1 MVQDKK
7 TSTQKK
13 TFSIFP
19 MLPPV
24 AATLMVVFQQVYY
37 PSANVEILFN
47 VLFLAMSMLA
57 FLPMVKSRP
66 GVVQK
71 LPLICSGYVNLLAC
85 LYNVSIIGVASPLSD
100 FSAFLNSFCGLWIL
114 VSTIEIIV
122 VVGPLIYKSYQDRMD
137 REGAQSMQCKGRN
150 TDREG
155 SGKLDFQEATSSQTL
170 DSCAVLHSNKT
181 ENTSSKTEKP
191 RFSVF
196 SKIAPFIFIVCAI
209 VLPLMPRDIAPD
221 WVKAVKEITTVVYG
235 DWVEGMSTFVIVL
248 LYIAMLF
255 AACVTLYVLYIL
267 SVYMLGRIRKDSN
280 SKGAGDLFQ
289 EYSTPIALFIVA
301 STVTLAIRQV
311 SGGNGINDITAIG
324 GVFEWMLIV
333 VVGIIVVFILVEA
346 VRLVLCQCL
355 EHGSLLKT
363 AMRLVFTLLVQYT
376 IEVLTGILRVMAI
389 RDVIES
395 ILLFF
400 IPDLEGS
407 IEPKAKDVL
416 DNALNKEI
424 KKLAHD
430 VDTANDANARPKDT

>member
-1 MVQDKK
+1 MVQNEKK
-7 TSTQKK
+7 PTHEKSFQIL
-13 TFSIFP
+13 SA
-19 MLPPV
+19 LPPV
-24 AATLMVVFQQVYY
+24 AATLMIVFQQVYY
-37 PSANVEILFN
+37 PGANVEILFN

-57 FLPMVKSRP
+57 FLPMSKRWTGAVR
-66 GVVQK
+66 GFQ
-71 LPLICSGYVNLLAC
+71 LICTGYVNLLAC
-85 LYNVSIIGVASPLSD
+85 LYNVSILGVASPLSD
-100 FSAFLNSFCGLWIL
+100 FSAFFNSFCGLWIL
-114 VSTIEIIV
+114 ISTLEMIM
-122 VVGPLIYKSYQDRMD
+122 VVGPLIYKSYQNRWDGEWNRSVSGEK
-137 REGAQSMQCKGRN
+137 RNANRGR
-150 TDREG
+150 
-155 SGKLDFQEATSSQTL
+155 SGEPDFQNDTFPQTL
-170 DSCAVLHSNKT
+170 DSCAVSHSNRTKST
-181 ENTSSKTEKP
+181 NSKDKKP
-191 RFSVF
+191 SFSTF
-196 SKIAPFIFIVCAI
+196 SKIAPFLFIVCAI
-209 VLPLMPRDIAPD
+209 ILPLMPRNIAPD

-235 DWVEGMSTFVIVL
+235 NWVEEMSTFVIVL

-267 SVYMLGRIRKDSN
+267 SVYMLGRIRKDPS

-311 SGGNGINDITAIG
+311 SGGNGINDVTAIG

-346 VRLVLCQCL
+346 VRLVLCQCV

-376 IEVLTGILRVMAI
+376 IEILTGILRVMAI

-407 IEPKAKDVL
+407 IEPKAKNVL
-416 DNALNKEI
+416 NNALDKEI
-424 KKLAHD
+424 KKLAQD
-430 VDTANDANARPKDT
+430 INAANDVNVGSKGT